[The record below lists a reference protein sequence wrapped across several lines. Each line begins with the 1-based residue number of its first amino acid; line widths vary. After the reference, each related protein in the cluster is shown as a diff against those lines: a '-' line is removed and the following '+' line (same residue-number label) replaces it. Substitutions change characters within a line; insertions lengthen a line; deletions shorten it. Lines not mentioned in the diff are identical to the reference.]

1 MRAKKRYMKALSRF
15 LSFQEE
21 MGDPDYEVE
30 RLKHFL
36 RQYIAACNKKGVEVD
51 FVVNPQLLVKLLL
64 IS

>member
-1 MRAKKRYMKALSRF
+1 MRAKKRYMKALNRF
-15 LSFQEE
+15 LSYQEQD
-21 MGDPDYEVE
+21 DPDYEVE